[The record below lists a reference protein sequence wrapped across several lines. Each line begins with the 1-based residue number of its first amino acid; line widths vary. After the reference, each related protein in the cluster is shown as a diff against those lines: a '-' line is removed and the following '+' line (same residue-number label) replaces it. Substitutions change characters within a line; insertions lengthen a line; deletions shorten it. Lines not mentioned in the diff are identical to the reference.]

1 MVGKYTLPERIA
13 RMKELRK
20 QGYICSQCMAMV
32 FDDIHGLTPEMTER
46 LTAGF
51 GGGIG
56 GSGEVCGA
64 VSAMVM
70 LDGCVNY
77 TNPAAKKELY
87 SHVRSLCGKFKES
100 NGSLLCRELRVPG
113 KKSCN
118 ELIEEV
124 ITECHNEY
132 CS

>member
-1 MVGKYTLPERIA
+1 MVTKYSLEERIA

-20 QGYICSQCMAMV
+20 QGYICSQCVAMV
-32 FDDIHGLTPEMTER
+32 FDDIHGISPELTER
-46 LTAGF
+46 LTSGF

-77 TNPAAKKELY
+77 INPSEKKELY
-87 SHVRSLCGKFKES
+87 AHVRNLCEKFKCA
-100 NGSLLCRELRVPG
+100 NGSLLCRDLRVPG
-113 KKSCN
+113 KKTCN

-124 ITECHNEY
+124 ITECHNEFFG
-132 CS
+132 

>member
-1 MVGKYTLPERIA
+1 MVSKYTLEERIN

-20 QGYICSQCMAMV
+20 QGFICSQCVAMV
-32 FDDIHGLTPEMTER
+32 FDDVHGLSPEVAER

-77 TNPAAKKELY
+77 SSPTEKKELY
-87 SHVRSLCGKFKES
+87 GHVRGLCDRFKNS
-100 NGSLLCRELRVPG
+100 NGSLLCRDLRVPG

-124 ITECHNEY
+124 ITGCHNEFFG
-132 CS
+132 

>member
-1 MVGKYTLPERIA
+1 MVAKYTLRERIE

-20 QGYICSQCMAMV
+20 QGYICSQCVAMV
-32 FDDIHGLTPEMTER
+32 FDDVHGLSQEITER

-77 TNPAAKKELY
+77 STPTEKQKLY
-87 SHVRSLCGKFKES
+87 SHVRDLCHKFKNS
-100 NGSLLCRELRVPG
+100 NGSLLCRDLRVPG
-113 KKSCN
+113 KKTCN

-124 ITECHNEY
+124 ITECHNEFFG
-132 CS
+132 

>member
-1 MVGKYTLPERIA
+1 MVAKYTLQERIE

-20 QGYICSQCMAMV
+20 QGYICSQCVAMV
-32 FDDIHGLTPEMTER
+32 FDDVHGLSPEITER

-70 LDGCVNY
+70 LDGGVNY
-77 TNPAAKKELY
+77 STPAEKQKLY
-87 SHVRSLCGKFKES
+87 SHVRDLCHKFKNS
-100 NGSLLCRELRVPG
+100 NGSLLCRDLRVPG
-113 KKSCN
+113 KKTCN

-124 ITECHNEY
+124 ITECHNEFFG
-132 CS
+132 

>member
-1 MVGKYTLPERIA
+1 MVTDYSLEERIA

-20 QGYICSQCMAMV
+20 QGYICSQCVAMV
-32 FDDIHGLTPEMTER
+32 FDDIHGMSPELTER

-77 TNPAAKKELY
+77 TGPGEKKQLY
-87 SHVRSLCGKFKES
+87 SHVRNLCEKFKCC
-100 NGSLLCRELRVPG
+100 NGSLLCRDLRVPG
-113 KKSCN
+113 KKTCN

-124 ITECHNEY
+124 ITTCHNEY
-132 CS
+132 CK